1 MQLKEKLLK
10 IQTELKAPK
19 NLHNSFG
26 NYNYRNAESI
36 YESVKPLL
44 TTTKTILLMQDEIV
58 QIGDRFYV
66 KATATISDTETEEK
80 ISTSAFARE
89 PIDKKGQDQSQITGS
104 TSSFARKYALNG
116 LFILDDTKDE
126 DSDEL
131 RNEKNNK
138 VAKMQEVKPRQDV
151 SVDYV
156 TQAQLEIIS
165 KSSEKLDKETKIK
178 LMKEFKV
185 NKIAE
190 LTKANADKFIERI
203 NDINKAQEV
212 KNG

>member
-1 MQLKEKLLK
+1 MRLKEKLLK

-89 PIDKKGQDQSQITGS
+89 PIEKKGQDQSQITGS

-131 RNEKNNK
+131 RNEK
-138 VAKMQEVKPRQDV
+138 VAKMQEVKPGQDV

-165 KSSEKLDKETKIK
+165 KSSEKKLDKETKIK

-185 NKIAE
+185 NKITE
-190 LTKANADKFIERI
+190 LTKAQADKFIKRI
-203 NDINKAQEV
+203 NDINKAQ
-212 KNG
+212 